1 MNRSKEAEFRQDFA
15 SRPKYRGLEGEEFE
29 KKLYE
34 VARNKVVCVKAKE
47 TRKEIVGR
55 FMVHLHF
62 HPFVC
67 QPRGAQAL
75 RSVEEVNHDLKETW
89 KAQVEEMH
97 NICLQHGES
106 WAWEY
111 LWKNWYHPDKYPIW
125 ARAVCDEI
133 PIINS
138 NSIVESV
145 WSVLKKNYLR
155 QHHRPKLEFLVDI
168 IMNQYLPNNI
178 GQVNQHRHFT
188 GPVKPSWYIL
198 FHVPR

>member
-1 MNRSKEAEFRQDFA
+1 
-15 SRPKYRGLEGEEFE
+15 
-29 KKLYE
+29 
-34 VARNKVVCVKAKE
+34 VCVKAKE

-55 FMVHLHF
+55 FMIHLHF
-62 HPFVC
+62 HSFVC
-67 QPRGAQAL
+67 QPRGAQVL
-75 RSVEEVNHDLKETW
+75 RSIEKVNHDLKETW

-97 NICLQHGES
+97 SLCLQHGES

-111 LWKNWYHPDKYPIW
+111 LWKNWYHPDKYSIW
-125 ARAVCDEI
+125 ARAICDEI

-155 QHHRPKLEFLVDI
+155 QHHRPKLEFLIDI

-198 FHVPR
+198 FYVLC